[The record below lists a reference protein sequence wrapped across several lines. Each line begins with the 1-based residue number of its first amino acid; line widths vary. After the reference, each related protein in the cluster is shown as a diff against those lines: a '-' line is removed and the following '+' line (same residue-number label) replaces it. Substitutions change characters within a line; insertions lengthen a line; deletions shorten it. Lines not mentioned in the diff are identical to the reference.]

1 MLWRLHLVWHFY
13 SWILDY
19 FTLIL
24 YYFRF
29 KPYLREI
36 KILMPIFISCVLE
49 KFWCYVR
56 TLESRQEFNDLLM
69 NIKSH
74 IESPNYLLRTKIFI
88 RENRELETAIEYA
101 EKLRMLPFSTNNLLK
116 LGGTIFIWL
125 QTGILQLLK
134 FFFWISLSFPYN
146 ILIQKKPLSLCYGWS

>member
-1 MLWRLHLVWHFY
+1 
-13 SWILDY
+13 
-19 FTLIL
+19 
-24 YYFRF
+24 
-29 KPYLREI
+29 
-36 KILMPIFISCVLE
+36 
-49 KFWCYVR
+49 
-56 TLESRQEFNDLLM
+56 M
-69 NIKSH
+69 NIKSR

-134 FFFWISLSFPYN
+134 FFF
-146 ILIQKKPLSLCYGWS
+146 